1 MFKSFEGLGKRGVSL
16 LDLEGT
22 RRLHKIVVLNP
33 KGGSGKTTLAFNL
46 AGYLASTGRRVGL
59 LDMDRQGSS
68 SHWLGNRPSGLAEI
82 RALVGPDASGKIP
95 VPDDIEFVVVDAP
108 AGLGGE
114 QLIDY
119 TCGAHAILVPVL
131 PSDLD
136 IHAASRLVKDLL
148 LVAQVSRR
156 NGRLGIVANRVKER
170 TIAYRQLMRFL
181 ESLSIRLVGVL
192 RDSQNYTRAAAL
204 GRCIHE
210 LPPSQAGKDLE
221 QWRAVTNWLEDR
233 LATPLNA
240 RDHLRPAESPGTEKR
255 RRHPVLF
262 SAAAAIGAVAVVTW
276 FLLATQPAPVE
287 ESDSRPA
294 TEAFRSTPVEP
305 IQRAASQS
313 AAETRAEAVGPGDHE
328 PSPDAGL
335 DDRWQ
340 LTGVVRANG
349 ESVIVLASR
358 RDDHTVSLTHGG
370 ELDGWVVTESGP
382 DFAVLVQDGEKIRLR
397 LNEDRFR

>member
-1 MFKSFEGLGKRGVSL
+1 MSKDFAGWGYRGVRL
-16 LDLEGT
+16 LDLNGT

-68 SHWLGNRPSGLAEI
+68 SHWLQNRAPELALIE
-82 RALVGPDASGKIP
+82 ALPAPDQAGRVA
-95 VPDDIEFVVVDAP
+95 VPEVVEFVVIDAP
-108 AGLGGE
+108 AGLVGE

-119 TCGAHAILVPVL
+119 TCGAHAVLVPVL

-148 LVAQVSRR
+148 LVAQISRR

-170 TIAYRQLMRFL
+170 TISFRQLMRFL
-181 ESLSIRLVGVL
+181 ESLSVRLIGVL

-210 LPPSQAGKDLE
+210 LPPSQVARDLE
-221 QWRAVTNWLEDR
+221 QWRAVTKWLEDR
-233 LATPLNA
+233 LATPLTA
-240 RDHLRPAESPGTEKR
+240 RDHLRPTTPRSTEKR
-255 RRHPVLF
+255 RRHPFLF
-262 SAAAAIGAVAVVTW
+262 PAAAAVGAVAVAMW
-276 FLLATQPAPVE
+276 FLSATKPVPIEGPDVTPA
-287 ESDSRPA
+287 A
-294 TEAFRSTPVEP
+294 EAFRSTSVAPIDRTASISVPEASTGAVDQANKNQPVVD
-305 IQRAASQS
+305 SL
-313 AAETRAEAVGPGDHE
+313 G
-328 PSPDAGL
+328 
-335 DDRWQ
+335 DRWQ

-349 ESVIVLASR
+349 ESILVLASR
-358 RDDHTVSLTHGG
+358 QDEHTVNLVPGG

-382 DFAVLVQDGEKIRLR
+382 DFAILAQNGEEVRLQLVEARLR
-397 LNEDRFR
+397 

>member
-1 MFKSFEGLGKRGVSL
+1 L
-16 LDLEGT
+16 LDLKGT

-68 SHWLGNRPSGLAEI
+68 SHWLQNRAADLPSIEALPAPDQSGLVE
-82 RALVGPDASGKIP
+82 
-95 VPDDIEFVVVDAP
+95 VPDDIEFVVIDAP
-108 AGLGGE
+108 AGLVGE

-119 TCGAHAILVPVL
+119 TCGAHAVLVPVL

-148 LVAQVSRR
+148 LVAQISRR
-156 NGRLGIVANRVKER
+156 NARLGIVANRVKER

-181 ESLSIRLVGVL
+181 ESLSIRLIGVL

-210 LPPSQAGKDLE
+210 LPPSQAARDLE
-221 QWRAVTNWLEDR
+221 QWQVVTTWLEDR

-240 RDHLRPAESPGTEKR
+240 RDHLRPVASRPVSKR
-255 RRHPVLF
+255 RRHPALF
-262 SAAAAIGAVAVVTW
+262 PAAAAVGALAVATW
-276 FLLATQPAPVE
+276 FLFATKPTSVDESGVVPA
-287 ESDSRPA
+287 A
-294 TEAFRSTPVEP
+294 EAFRSTPVAPIERATTAAVSDEP
-305 IQRAASQS
+305 AGVEEQIDQSEPAAASF
-313 AAETRAEAVGPGDHE
+313 GD
-328 PSPDAGL
+328 L
-335 DDRWQ
+335 WQ

-349 ESVIVLASR
+349 ESILVLASR
-358 RDDHTVSLTHGG
+358 EEEHTVNLVAGDR
-370 ELDGWVVTESGP
+370 LDGWVVTESGT
-382 DFAVLVQDGEKIRLR
+382 DFAVLEQDGEEVRLQ
-397 LNEDRFR
+397 LNEDSLR